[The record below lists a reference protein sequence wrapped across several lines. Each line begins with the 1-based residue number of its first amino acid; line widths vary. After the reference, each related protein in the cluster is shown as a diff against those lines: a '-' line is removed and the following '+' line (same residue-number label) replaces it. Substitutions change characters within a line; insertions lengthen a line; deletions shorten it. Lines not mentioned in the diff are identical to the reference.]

1 MALHLLEVVWDAVG
15 DDDLVDVGL
24 LDQPGVRQQA
34 VRRQRVDLVRA
45 ALLQPKGISLIRIT
59 NNCRCDKNYK
69 KPFLS
74 NYRGRLKAY
83 HRLRE
88 IINGYN

>member
-45 ALLQPKGISLIRIT
+45 ALLQPKDISLNT
-59 NNCRCDKNYK
+59 
-69 KPFLS
+69 
-74 NYRGRLKAY
+74 
-83 HRLRE
+83 
-88 IINGYN
+88 YN